1 MQRMSDAELIDIID
15 ERYRDINLNI
25 THFIK
30 KQIIDLC
37 QGMPGFA
44 HLAGREAALSSIAR
58 KSRDVDEFDYKQS
71 IKESVRT
78 SQESIINAYKKATY
92 SPKENIYDR
101 VLLACALAKR
111 DEQGKF
117 SASSIRDALREKL
130 GISIEIAGF
139 SRHLAAFCDT
149 DRGAVLRKTGK
160 PRRFQYQ
167 FIDAPLQPYIVM
179 VGKRDGLI

>member
-78 SQESIINAYKKATY
+78 SQESILTHIKRRRTVQKKIFMIECYWLARSLNATSRGSFPRLLFAT
-92 SPKENIYDR
+92 R
-101 VLLACALAKR
+101 CAK
-111 DEQGKF
+111 
-117 SASSIRDALREKL
+117 S
-130 GISIEIAGF
+130 
-139 SRHLAAFCDT
+139 
-149 DRGAVLRKTGK
+149 
-160 PRRFQYQ
+160 
-167 FIDAPLQPYIVM
+167 
-179 VGKRDGLI
+179 